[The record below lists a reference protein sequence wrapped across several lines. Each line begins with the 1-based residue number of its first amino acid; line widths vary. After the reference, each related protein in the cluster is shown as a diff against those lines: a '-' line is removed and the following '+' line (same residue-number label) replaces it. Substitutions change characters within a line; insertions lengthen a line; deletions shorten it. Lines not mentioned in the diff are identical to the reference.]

1 MPRGEKETIVG
12 RAEKRYFI
20 FVFFLLVRLCAGL
33 DLGQSLAL
41 LEAALLLQPQNLEA
55 VKVGEGLPPL
65 LLQAL
70 LVPVAGLPL
79 GVNLSLL
86 PGSLDGT
93 GAGTAGNGDNNSS
106 QQNLGQ
112 SHGLP
117 GNTAGVGLCGRAVN
131 QNL

>member
-1 MPRGEKETIVG
+1 MGE
-12 RAEKRYFI
+12 AEKKRNFI
-20 FVFFLLVRLCAGL
+20 FGFILLVRLCASL

-79 GVNLSLL
+79 AIDIGLL
-86 PGSLDGT
+86 PGSLDGAET
-93 GAGTAGNGDNNSS
+93 GTAGHGDDDSG

-112 SHGLP
+112 GQSLP
-117 GNTAGVGLCGRAVN
+117 GNTAGVGLCGGTVN
-131 QNL
+131 ENLVGVLVW